1 MRGAEAVLSFVSFL
15 GKRMVR
21 KHRKEKAYRMPAL
34 DLKIRAERTRRE
46 ARLLH
51 KAKLA
56 GVSCPTVYAVD
67 EHSITMTYIPGRKLR
82 ESEKELKEAG
92 RALACLHNA
101 GIIHG
106 DFTPYNI
113 IVNKEGLH
121 VIDFGL
127 GFFSSRIEDRADDLI
142 TMLRGIE
149 GKEVFLSGYRAC
161 RDYDAVLRKK
171 TEIERRARYQQS
183 I

>member
-1 MRGAEAVLSFVSFL
+1 MRGAEAVLSFVDFL
-15 GKRMVR
+15 GKKMVL
-21 KHRKEKAYRMPAL
+21 KHRKKKAYRVPPL
-34 DLKIRAERTRRE
+34 DLKIRGERTRRE

-67 EHSITMTYIPGRKLR
+67 EYSITMTYIQGRKLG
-82 ESEKELKEAG
+82 ENEKELKEAG
-92 RALACLHNA
+92 KVLASLHNA

-113 IVNKEGLH
+113 IVDKGGLH

-149 GKEVFLSGYRAC
+149 GKEKFLKGYKTC
-161 RDYDAVLRKK
+161 KDYDAVLRKK
-171 TEIERRARYQQS
+171 REIEKRARYQ
-183 I
+183 

>member
-1 MRGAEAVLSFVSFL
+1 MRGAEAVLSFVDFL

-21 KHRKEKAYRMPAL
+21 KHRKEKPYRVSAL
-34 DLKIRAERTRRE
+34 DLRIRTERTRRE

-67 EHSITMTYIPGRKLR
+67 EYSIIMTYIPGRRLGEK
-82 ESEKELKEAG
+82 EKELKEAG
-92 RALACLHNA
+92 KLLASLHNE

-127 GFFSSRIEDRADDLI
+127 GFSSSRIEDRADDLI

-149 GKEVFLSGYRAC
+149 GKDAFLSGYRAC
-161 RDYDAVLRKK
+161 RDYDVVLRKK
-171 TEIERRARYQQS
+171 SEIEKRARYQ
-183 I
+183 

>member
-1 MRGAEAVLSFVSFL
+1 MRGAEAVLSFVNFL
-15 GKRMVR
+15 GKKMVR
-21 KHRKEKAYRMPAL
+21 KHRKEKSYRVPAL
-34 DLKIRAERTRRE
+34 DLKIRTERTRRE

-56 GVSCPTVYAVD
+56 GVPCPAVYGVD
-67 EHSITMTYIPGRKLR
+67 EYSITMTYLRGRKLG
-82 ESEKELKEAG
+82 ENAKELKEAG
-92 RALACLHNA
+92 KLLASLHNA
-101 GIIHG
+101 GMIHG

-149 GKEVFLSGYRAC
+149 GEEAFLSGYKSC
-161 RDYDAVLRKK
+161 RDYAAVLRKK
-171 TEIERRARYQQS
+171 TDIGKRARYQ
-183 I
+183 